1 VAAHGERALAVRRAT
16 VIETDRL
23 AGVVV
28 DVDATGD
35 PQALAVVQAPL
46 HELPEGHRLG
56 FGYDVEVAGLGAWV
70 GDRRLRISI
79 WPAVVDAEGGVDAA
93 DPDDPD
99 ADVLVLDVDP
109 NVHGDA
115 LDALVRLGRLLI
127 AGPEGGP
134 VPLVVDLDRELL
146 ADAVGRVRTP

>member
-1 VAAHGERALAVRRAT
+1 MAAHGERALAVRRAT
-16 VIETDRL
+16 VIETERL

-28 DVDATGD
+28 DVDATAD
-35 PQALAVVQAPL
+35 PQALAVVQASL

-56 FGYDVEVAGLGAWV
+56 YGYDVEAAGLGAWV

-79 WPAVVDAEGGVDAA
+79 WPAVVDADGAVEAA

-109 NVHGDA
+109 VAHGEA
-115 LDALVRLGRLLI
+115 LDALVRLGRLLV

-134 VPLVVDLDRELL
+134 VPLVVDLDRDLL
-146 ADAVGRVRTP
+146 AATVERVRTP